1 LSIKGKINYL
11 QLGRFSQYGEQT
23 FRNQFEQK
31 FDFFSFN
38 GQLTKQLILGPRII
52 ALDPSF
58 IPKSGKSTY
67 GRGQYW
73 SGTAKA
79 VKWGLEICGVAV
91 VDILNNTA
99 FHLNAWQTPSA
110 DELHKKELNLLSYYG
125 SLVIENAAKF
135 KEITEYIVA
144 DAYFSKK
151 PFVDAVI
158 EGKLHL
164 ISRLRDDSVL
174 LYKY

>member
-1 LSIKGKINYL
+1 M
-11 QLGRFSQYGEQT
+11 
-23 FRNQFEQK
+23 
-31 FDFFSFN
+31 
-38 GQLTKQLILGPRII
+38 
-52 ALDPSF
+52 
-58 IPKSGKSTY
+58 
-67 GRGQYW
+67 
-73 SGTAKA
+73 
-79 VKWGLEICGVAV
+79 EICRVAV

-125 SLVIENAAKF
+125 SLVIENTAKF
-135 KEITEYIVA
+135 KQITEYIVA

-174 LYKY
+174 LYKYKGKPTGKKAHLKNTMDGWILKILTSSIST